1 MNCKWVESRLS
12 SYLDG
17 ELSGAEMQKA
27 RSHMHTCES
36 CSSLFED
43 LRLAKSSVEALPT
56 CDMPDDFEER
66 LVAKVFAS
74 ESAPARRRFT
84 LAWVGGLAFAAAFAF
99 MTVWLQADRA
109 RQIQAG
115 TESRKRNF
123 ELARDQAYFDGFDS
137 LSGSSAVLTS
147 SHDTH

>member
-17 ELSGAEMQKA
+17 ELSGAEMQKT
-27 RSHMHTCES
+27 RSHMHACEG
-36 CSSLFED
+36 CQNLFEG
-43 LRLAKSSVEALPT
+43 LKLAKSSVEALPNVE
-56 CDMPDDFEER
+56 MSDDFEDR
-66 LVAKVFAS
+66 LVAKVFAA

-84 LAWVGGLAFAAAFAF
+84 MAWVGGLAFVAAFAF

-109 RQIQAG
+109 KQIQAG
-115 TESRKRNF
+115 TESSKRNF

-147 SHDTH
+147 SHGTH